1 MKKILRVFII
11 VISLPLIGSLL
22 VKPPKTARDTTQSD
36 AAKNDAS
43 AINSAFL
50 VTVHESRGDF
60 YYAPEKIVELMVAAQ
75 IPEEIVFSQGE
86 DYVETASQSAYD
98 SEQEYLKAL
107 AIVLRTNLVYE
118 WEREGRPENLDLD
131 STGLCIQELRTDT
144 DGEDA
149 DKKKEIERAVAFT
162 YGAVITKEKN
172 VIAAP
177 FFTSS
182 QGSLLVE
189 EAGEGDGFSL
199 NYAYFLAQDGMDF
212 YKILQ
217 RFYDGISVAI
227 YE

>member
-1 MKKILRVFII
+1 MKTILRVFII
-11 VISLPLIGSLL
+11 VISLQLIGSLL

-217 RFYDGISVAI
+217 RFYDGISVVI

>member
-60 YYAPEKIVELMVAAQ
+60 YYAPEKIVELMVVAQ

-217 RFYDGISVAI
+217 RFYDGISVVI

>member
-217 RFYDGISVAI
+217 RFYDGISVVI

>member
-60 YYAPEKIVELMVAAQ
+60 YYAQEKIVELMVAAQ

-149 DKKKEIERAVAFT
+149 VKKKEIERAVAFT

-217 RFYDGISVAI
+217 RFYDGISVVI

>member
-1 MKKILRVFII
+1 MKKIFRVFII

-22 VKPPKTARDTTQSD
+22 VKSPKTARDTTQSD

-43 AINSAFL
+43 AINSAFQ

-60 YYAPEKIVELMVAAQ
+60 HYAPEKIVELMVAAQ

-118 WEREGRPENLDLD
+118 WEREGRPQYLDFD

-144 DGEDA
+144 GGEDA
-149 DKKKEIERAVAFT
+149 VKKKEIERAVAFT

-172 VIAAP
+172 VIMAP

-217 RFYDGISVAI
+217 RFYDGISVVI

>member
-149 DKKKEIERAVAFT
+149 VKKKEIERAVAFT

-199 NYAYFLAQDGMDF
+199 NYA
-212 YKILQ
+212 
-217 RFYDGISVAI
+217 
-227 YE
+227 

>member
-1 MKKILRVFII
+1 M
-11 VISLPLIGSLL
+11 
-22 VKPPKTARDTTQSD
+22 
-36 AAKNDAS
+36 
-43 AINSAFL
+43 
-50 VTVHESRGDF
+50 TVHESRGDF

-217 RFYDGISVAI
+217 RFYDGISVVI

>member
-11 VISLPLIGSLL
+11 MISLPLIGSLL
-22 VKPPKTARDTTQSD
+22 VKPPKTARDTTQND

-43 AINSAFL
+43 AINSAFQ

-60 YYAPEKIVELMVAAQ
+60 HYTPEKIVELMVAAQ

-118 WEREGRPENLDLD
+118 WEREGCPKNLDFD
-131 STGLCIQELRTDT
+131 STGLCIQELRTNA

-149 DKKKEIERAVAFT
+149 IKKKEIERAVAFT

-217 RFYDGISVAI
+217 RFYDGISIVI

>member
-11 VISLPLIGSLL
+11 VISLAADWQPGF

-162 YGAVITKEKN
+162 YGAVITKEN

-182 QGSLLVE
+182 QGSL
-189 EAGEGDGFSL
+189 G
-199 NYAYFLAQDGMDF
+199 
-212 YKILQ
+212 
-217 RFYDGISVAI
+217 
-227 YE
+227 

>member
-22 VKPPKTARDTTQSD
+22 VKPPRTTQND
-36 AAKNDAS
+36 AAKDDES
-43 AINSAFL
+43 ALNSAFR
-50 VTVHESRGDF
+50 VAVHEGRGDF
-60 YYAPEKIVELMVAAQ
+60 HYAPEKIVELMVAAQ

-118 WEREGRPENLDLD
+118 WEREGCPENLDLD

-149 DKKKEIERAVAFT
+149 VKKKEIERAVAFT
-162 YGAVITKEKN
+162 YGAVITKEKH

-182 QGSLLVE
+182 QGNLLVE

-217 RFYDGISVAI
+217 HFYDGISVVI

>member
-1 MKKILRVFII
+1 MKKILKVLI
-11 VISLPLIGSLL
+11 VMITLPLIGSLL
-22 VKPPKTARDTTQSD
+22 IKPPKIVHD
-36 AAKNDAS
+36 ANEMAENDIS
-43 AINSAFL
+43 VLNSAFV

-60 YYAPEKIVELMVAAQ
+60 HYTPEKIVELMVAAQ
-75 IPEEIVFSQGE
+75 IPEEIAFSQGE

-107 AIVLRTNLVYE
+107 AIVLRTNLVYT
-118 WEREGRPENLDLD
+118 WEHEGCPEILDFD
-131 STGLCIQELRTDT
+131 KTGLYIKELRIDT
-144 DGEDA
+144 GNEELI
-149 DKKKEIERAVAFT
+149 KKREIARAVAYT
-162 YGAVITKEKN
+162 YGAVITKEES

-182 QGSLLVE
+182 QGSMLVE

-199 NYAYFLAQDGMDF
+199 NYAYFLAKEGMDF

>member
-149 DKKKEIERAVAFT
+149 VKKKEIERAVAFT

-217 RFYDGISVAI
+217 RFYDGISVVI

>member
-1 MKKILRVFII
+1 MKKIFKILI
-11 VISLPLIGSLL
+11 VVMGLPLLGSLL
-22 VKPPKTARDTTQSD
+22 IKPPKSAYDTTR
-36 AAKNDAS
+36 NDVDDTS
-43 AINSAFL
+43 AINALFQ

-60 YYAPEKIVELMVAAQ
+60 HYSPEEIVELMIAAQ

-107 AIVLRTNLVYE
+107 AIVLRTNLVYT
-118 WEREGRPENLDLD
+118 WEREGYPEILDFD
-131 STGLCIQELRTDT
+131 KTGLNIKKLRTDT
-144 DGEDA
+144 GGEEA
-149 DKKKEIERAVAFT
+149 VKKKEIERAVMFT
-162 YGAVITKEKN
+162 YGAVITKEES

-182 QGSLLVE
+182 QGSMMVG
-189 EAGEGDGFSL
+189 EAGDGDGFSL
-199 NYAYFLAQDGMDF
+199 NYAYFLAKEGMDF

-217 RFYDGISVAI
+217 RFYDGISIAI